1 MRRDLTY
8 LDHAATTPM
17 RPAAVDAMMPF
28 LAGTFGNP
36 SGGHAIARAAK
47 TALEEAREEIAGL
60 LGAGPSELVFTAGG
74 SEADNDSFYDSVKE
88 LQGWVND
95 LKPGMKKGEVF
106 ARLGRRQE
114 EFERLTRSDIVGVLF
129 GGKDAGI
136 PTGFTPPGGENI
148 ARFLNSL
155 EGYRMVYKKVKRK
168 HGFTSPI
175 RVRKTRPTTPTQS
188 PASKSFLKTSL

>member
-1 MRRDLTY
+1 ML
-8 LDHAATTPM
+8 P
-17 RPAAVDAMMPF
+17 
-28 LAGTFGNP
+28 
-36 SGGHAIARAAK
+36 
-47 TALEEAREEIAGL
+47 
-60 LGAGPSELVFTAGG
+60 GG

-175 RVRKTRPTTPTQS
+175 RVQTDEKGYSYEISLIFKDGRLYEKPFLTGGIVNGVSSKTLFDYLNPGLIMNATGG
-188 PASKSFLKTSL
+188 

>member
-1 MRRDLTY
+1 LETRATDRFFTKSRAIIAAALLSIFLT
-8 LDHAATTPM
+8 
-17 RPAAVDAMMPF
+17 
-28 LAGTFGNP
+28 
-36 SGGHAIARAAK
+36 SGCVGM
-47 TALEEAREEIAGL
+47 L
-60 LGAGPSELVFTAGG
+60 PGG

-175 RVRKTRPTTPTQS
+175 RVQTDEKGYSYEISLIFKDGRLYEKPFLTGGIVNGVSSKTLFDYLNPGLIMNATGG
-188 PASKSFLKTSL
+188 